1 MAQKKYYLV
10 LYVNIYK
17 ENSHNDKAHGAKT
30 VHSGESQHTGIP
42 HAALTLKIFQLFEI
56 NPPQKSLKNGSF
68 KSFEICETTCS
79 ALEKHCPVLI
89 FQCPLL

>member
-1 MAQKKYYLV
+1 MIKHTGQKRYTAVNLSIQAFLV
-10 LYVNIYK
+10 LLLPLK
-17 ENSHNDKAHGAKT
+17 FFNS
-30 VHSGESQHTGIP
+30 
-42 HAALTLKIFQLFEI
+42 EI